1 MTPTESDSQQAA
13 TVPSRRSI
21 WSLLGAGGDT
31 PTDANNN
38 RALALWSLTWALG
51 IIATTSVVASGLVVG
66 VAAWI
71 VALLPNV
78 LALFVLRAYLRFL
91 TMTDELQ
98 RRIQLEALAVGFGV
112 TYFLII
118 AHVVV
123 QSAGAPAL
131 DSSWWVL
138 VFTGGLLFGNWR
150 AVRRYR

>member
-1 MTPTESDSQQAA
+1 MTPSETDSREA
-13 TVPSRRSI
+13 TPAPSRRSI
-21 WSLLGAGGDT
+21 WNLLGAGGDT
-31 PTDANNN
+31 QTDTHNN
-38 RALALWSLTWALG
+38 RALALWSFTWALG
-51 IIATTSVVASGLVVG
+51 IIVATSIVASGLVTG
-66 VAAWI
+66 AAAWI

-78 LALFVLRAYLRFL
+78 LALYVLRAYLRFL

-118 AHVVV
+118 AHVVA